1 MNRGAVSLVHNH
13 MTRASILLLL
23 LLLAPA
29 CGDDEASFEDRP
41 ATRVDGVEF
50 ASECAEDE
58 DCGDVGAGAEC
69 CTGGKCSPDGWCSPR
84 CESDQDC
91 PEGFFCIDHDGSR
104 CFMECADDR
113 DCPLDW
119 ECEEKNDHFTCRFKD

>member
-1 MNRGAVSLVHNH
+1 
-13 MTRASILLLL
+13 MTRLAFHLFLIL
-23 LLLAPA
+23 AAAA
-29 CGDDEASFEDRP
+29 CGDDDTPGFEDRP
-41 ATRVDGVEF
+41 ATRVDGVEYG
-50 ASECAEDE
+50 SECAEDD
-58 DCGDVGAGAEC
+58 DCGDVGLGAEC

-91 PEGFFCIDHDGSR
+91 PEGFFCIDHDGTR

-119 ECEEKNDHFTCRFKD
+119 QCEDKSDHFTCRYKD